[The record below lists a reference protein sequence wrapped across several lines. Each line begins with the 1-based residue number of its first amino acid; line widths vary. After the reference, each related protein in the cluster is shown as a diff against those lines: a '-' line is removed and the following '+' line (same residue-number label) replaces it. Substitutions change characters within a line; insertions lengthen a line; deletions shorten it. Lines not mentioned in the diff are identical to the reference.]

1 MGVQRGIKS
10 CTECHQVCLKT
21 LAHLLPQTTKRI
33 DPALLDTLLDCAE
46 ICHASASFM
55 LRGSGYHGHLCAV
68 CATICENCA
77 VACERVGD
85 DLQLQL
91 CAETCRS
98 CAASCREML
107 AEAA

>member
-1 MGVQRGIKS
+1 MGVQRAIKS

-33 DPALLDTLLDCAE
+33 EPALLDTLLDCAE

-55 LRGSGYHGHLCAV
+55 LRGSGYQSHLSAV

-77 VACERVGD
+77 ALCEQVGN
-85 DLQLQL
+85 DLQLEL

-107 AEAA
+107 AEAG